1 MALVA
6 ILPKSCFDLR
16 LLVKRCFSTDLGVP
30 YLYASIS
37 IRFMEIS
44 SRCKVVKDYPICHVA
59 LSRDAGLTTRDVRLA
74 EVVTLISNHITVMRV
89 RHKLTP

>member
-1 MALVA
+1 
-6 ILPKSCFDLR
+6 
-16 LLVKRCFSTDLGVP
+16 
-30 YLYASIS
+30 
-37 IRFMEIS
+37 MEIS

-59 LSRDAGLTTRDVRLA
+59 LSRDAGLTTCDVRLA